1 VNIAKKERR
10 LFKRVYFSKN
20 AGIKGSIC
28 AIKTGEKTSPF
39 IINIMNLS
47 AEGAELYLK
56 RTEGQKLDIKYHMTL
71 DKIMGCKDLEFCTD
85 IEFEIKRIVD
95 IAELD
100 NILLGCYFHRL
111 SDDTKSKINDFV
123 IAELERQ
130 KQA

>member
-1 VNIAKKERR
+1 MNIVKNERR

-20 AGIKGSIC
+20 TEIKGSISI
-28 AIKTGEKTSPF
+28 IKTGEKASPL

-47 AEGAELYLK
+47 AEGAELSLK
-56 RTEGQKLDIKYHMTL
+56 RTEGQNLDTKYYMTL
-71 DKIMGCKDLEFCTD
+71 DKIMSCKDLEFCTD

-100 NILLGCYFHRL
+100 NILLGCYFHGL
-111 SDDTKSKINDFV
+111 SEDTKSKINDFV